1 MSEENVVEFPDS
13 PEEWP
18 LLPKMYLRIAM
29 GDQSAADLLETV
41 AVIERLADNIVDN
54 ESEDTSA
61 DMTEVLYRMFVGITS
76 NSFFNEN
83 RVAIITA
90 FGLDVISWDLSNEY
104 HGRKNIREQMI
115 GFVKREAINIYVV
128 VAMICGGFDHARSI
142 IREIYEFNTEEAPT
156 LEEWISKHE
165 VPLAKTS
172 EK

>member
-13 PEEWP
+13 SEEWP
-18 LLPKMYLRIAM
+18 FLPKMYLRIAM

-61 DMTEVLYRMFVGITS
+61 DMTEVLYKMFVGITS

-83 RVAIITA
+83 RIAIITA
-90 FGLDVISWDLSNEY
+90 FGLDVISWELSNEY
-104 HGRKNIREQMI
+104 HKRKNVREQMI

-128 VAMICGGFDHARSI
+128 VH
-142 IREIYEFNTEEAPT
+142 
-156 LEEWISKHE
+156 SKIF
-165 VPLAKTS
+165 LLC
-172 EK
+172 